1 MTDTKIEKAENN
13 QEESVLKFPMDFP
26 IKIMGLNNPTFPGI
40 ICDLASE
47 HFDDFNKKTLNI
59 SFSKTKKYMA
69 LSIVVNAQSKEQL
82 DNFYLALTKHPMVK
96 VAL

>member
-1 MTDTKIEKAENN
+1 MADNNTPATDAQ
-13 QEESVLKFPMDFP
+13 QEELMKFPMLFP

-40 ICDLASE
+40 MCDLAGE
-47 HFDDFNKKTLNI
+47 HFDDFDKKTLNI

-69 LSIVVNAQSKEQL
+69 LTITVNAQSKEQL
-82 DNFYLALTKHPMVK
+82 DKFYMALTQHPMVK

>member
-1 MTDTKIEKAENN
+1 MTDINTPSADAE
-13 QEESVLKFPMDFP
+13 QEELMKFPMLFP

-40 ICDLASE
+40 MCDLACE
-47 HFDDFNKKTLNI
+47 HFQDFDKKTLNI

-69 LSIVVNAQSKEQL
+69 LTITVNALSKEQL
-82 DNFYLALTKHPMVK
+82 DKFYMALTQHPMVK